1 MRVGPIGN
9 GGCNERCTNW
19 SKETTEEAFAM
30 LLERH
35 LDLKNFFQLSQDL
48 EIIRR
53 VVFSQRHIVL
63 SPLITLEAEKR
74 AVDLLNKDKNLVKS
88 FGTMISKSIGRFDTD
103 PLDINE
109 NEDVAPTHDGRD
121 RIFGEQSSIGMMLRQ
136 KMKAS
141 G

>member
-1 MRVGPIGN
+1 M
-9 GGCNERCTNW
+9 GCEKW

-35 LDLKNFFQLSQDL
+35 LDLKNYFQLCQDL

-53 VVFSQRHIVL
+53 VVFSQRHMVL

-74 AVDLLNKDKNLVKS
+74 AVDLLNKDKDFVQKFETGVAKL
-88 FGTMISKSIGRFDTD
+88 IGKAKTKH
-103 PLDINE
+103 LDINENEIE
-109 NEDVAPTHDGRD
+109 NEDVAPTCDKQD
-121 RIFGEQSSIGMMLRQ
+121 RIFGEQSTIGMMFHQ
-136 KMKAS
+136 KMEAS

>member
-1 MRVGPIGN
+1 MAN
-9 GGCNERCTNW
+9 GCCEKW
-19 SKETTEEAFAM
+19 SKETTEESFEK

-35 LDLKNFFQLSQDL
+35 LDLKNYFQLCQDL

-53 VVFSQRHIVL
+53 VVFSQRHMVL

-74 AVDLLNKDKNLVKS
+74 AVDLLNKDKDLVQK
-88 FGTMISKSIGRFDTD
+88 FETGISKLDGKVEKER
-103 PLDINE
+103 PDINE
-109 NEDVAPTHDGRD
+109 NDDFPPGCDGHD
-121 RIFGEQSSIGMMLRQ
+121 RIFGEQSCICMMFDE